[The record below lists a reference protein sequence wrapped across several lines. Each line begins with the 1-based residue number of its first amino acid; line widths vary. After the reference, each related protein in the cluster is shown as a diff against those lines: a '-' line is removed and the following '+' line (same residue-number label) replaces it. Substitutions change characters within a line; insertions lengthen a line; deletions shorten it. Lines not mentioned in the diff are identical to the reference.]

1 MPLTRTELQSLR
13 SLAQKKHRHTQGRY
27 LIEGGRLVGEAI
39 RSGVQVERLLL
50 TDKFTA
56 STAGEQLAGETGGLE
71 VTRLTATQAE
81 QLSLTPHPQGVFA
94 VLALPSPDRS
104 PPQPLEPPILIL
116 DGIADPGNLG
126 SILRTADW
134 FAIPTVWVSA
144 DSADITNPKVVR
156 GGMGAHF
163 HLSHLWQGDLAAGA
177 DRLATEGV
185 TLMGATLDGQP
196 LDQVQ
201 PPGRS
206 WALIVGSEVR
216 GLNPFWRERLDLAV
230 TIPGR
235 GQAESLN
242 VSVAVGVLLHYF
254 LSSEG

>member
-1 MPLTRTELQSLR
+1 M
-13 SLAQKKHRHTQGRY
+13 G
-27 LIEGGRLVGEAI
+27 
-39 RSGVQVERLLL
+39 ERLLG
-50 TDKFTA
+50 TEAFQQSGA
-56 STAGEQLAGETGGLE
+56 WAQLGQAAARPGLVPE
-71 VTRLTATQAE
+71 LITATQSE
-81 QLSLTPHPQGVFA
+81 QLSDTPHPQGVFA
-94 VLALPSPDRS
+94 VVRWPFGAELPPV
-104 PPQPLEPPILIL
+104 QPPILIL

-196 LDQVQ
+196 LDQVKL
-201 PPGRS
+201 PGRS

-216 GLNPFWRERLDLAV
+216 GLNPFWGERLDLAV
-230 TIPGR
+230 TIPGW